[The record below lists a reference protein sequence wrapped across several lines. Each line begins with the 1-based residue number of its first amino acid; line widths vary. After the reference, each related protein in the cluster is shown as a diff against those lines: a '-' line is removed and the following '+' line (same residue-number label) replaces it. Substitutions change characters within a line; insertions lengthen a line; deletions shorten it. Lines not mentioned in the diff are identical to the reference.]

1 MRKVI
6 ACRTRYFE
14 SVFTLACFISYCS
27 EALNLINVC
36 PNAILIKNPLKEE
49 GILRFGVKF
58 NHRFQAAVRET
69 HASELLQLQ
78 APPTAAGFR
87 KPAPSSQQTAEDD
100 LYSFEKKVDLPAPG
114 DTGGYRTSG
123 GRMIGTSSGVGAIP
137 RTGTAFGFTSAGRM
151 GTGIGVPSGDGE
163 KNCVLNILEF
173 IVGNKGPRP
182 MTSVRAAGYSS
193 RGRTTNTGK
202 QSFDPFNQAAT
213 TEGKAE
219 PLPEEQIKI
228 AEKKINSIIQDSTIA
243 ASEGNFQ
250 LALERAKDAGKRERA
265 LAKQRDQAG
274 LGDQINLDLT
284 YCVLFNLANQYH
296 GCKMYQEA
304 LNSYAVIV
312 KNKMFNQSGRLR
324 VNMGNI
330 YFEQQKYS
338 QAVKMY
344 RMALDQIPN
353 TNRDIRLKIMR
364 NIGAAFVKMG
374 QFQDAITSFESIME
388 ISPDHHTG
396 FNLILCYFALGDRE
410 RMKKGLQKLVAI
422 RAPSIEQN
430 DDITAGNTS
439 TGSDPIDDHEVFNED
454 KLREIARERQ
464 KACERFIILAAKLVA
479 PTIELNFS
487 TGFDTIIETIKS
499 SPYAEISSE
508 LEIAKAIQYLKSK
521 DFSKAIDTLKSF
533 EKKDPKLVGTA
544 STNLSFLYFL
554 EGDYRHA
561 EKYARLALTTDKYNA
576 KAQTNL
582 GNCYFVKEEWN
593 KAKECYQE
601 AVGVDALC
609 TEATY
614 NLGLAHKKLDEF
626 GEAYLCFEKLHAILR
641 NSAEVIYQIADICDK
656 RGYLQ
661 QAMEWYNILISVVP
675 TDPGILA
682 RLGDMFVKDGDK
694 SQAFQYYSESYRY
707 FPSNMDV
714 IAWLGA
720 YYVDC
725 EVYEHAIQFFE
736 RATLIQPNEIKWQ
749 LMIASCFRRSGNYQQ
764 AFETYKR
771 INMRFPENIE
781 CLRFLVRI
789 CTDLGMKEAQE
800 YVLKLAKAEK
810 SRDGGVTGN
819 PSDMRTY
826 KRIVEDNG
834 TKSDVRFSV
843 DANMSRPKTAS
854 RKQPL
859 EDEDWHNDVVELLP
873 E

>member
-1 MRKVI
+1 MQV
-6 ACRTRYFE
+6 
-14 SVFTLACFISYCS
+14 SNS
-27 EALNLINVC
+27 E
-36 PNAILIKNPLKEE
+36 
-49 GILRFGVKF
+49 
-58 NHRFQAAVRET
+58 Q
-69 HASELLQLQ
+69 
-78 APPTAAGFR
+78 
-87 KPAPSSQQTAEDD
+87 DD
-100 LYSFEKKVDLPAPG
+100 LYSFEKKAPG

-123 GRMIGTSSGVGAIP
+123 GRVLGTANNAP
-137 RTGTAFGFTSAGRM
+137 RTGFGYGFTAAGRATAA
-151 GTGIGVPSGDGE
+151 GAQD
-163 KNCVLNILEF
+163 
-173 IVGNKGPRP
+173 GPRP

-193 RGRTTNTGK
+193 RGRAVNT
-202 QSFDPFNQAAT
+202 QSFDPFNQAGSAAAA
-213 TEGKAE
+213 EKVQE
-219 PLPEEQIKI
+219 PLPEEQIKTL
-228 AEKKINSIIQDSTIA
+228 EKKINAIIQESTVA
-243 ASEGNFQ
+243 ASQGNNQ
-250 LALERAKDAGKRERA
+250 LALEKAKDAGKRERA

-353 TNRDIRLKIMR
+353 SNKDIRLKIMR

-388 ISPDHHTG
+388 INPDHHTG

-422 RAPSIEQN
+422 RAPNVEQN
-430 DDITAGNTS
+430 DEIG
-439 TGSDPIDDHEVFNED
+439 TGGPSASDEPIDDHEVFNED
-454 KLREIARERQ
+454 RLRAIARER
-464 KACERFIILAAKLVA
+464 KRAAERFMVLAAKLVA
-479 PTIELNFS
+479 PAIESNFS
-487 TGFDTIIETIKS
+487 SGFDAVIDMIKA
-499 SPYAEISSE
+499 SPHAEIASE
-508 LEIAKAIQYLKSK
+508 LEIAKAIQFLKTK

-544 STNLSFLYFL
+544 ATNLSFLYFL
-554 EGDYRHA
+554 ESEYKQA
-561 EKYARLALTTDKYNA
+561 EKYAELAINTDRYNA

-582 GNCYFVKEEWN
+582 GNCHFSKGNYER
-593 KAKECYQE
+593 AKEYYQE
-601 AVGVDALC
+601 AISVDAVC
-609 TEATY
+609 TEAMY
-614 NLGLAHKKLDEF
+614 NLGLVHKKLEEYH
-626 GEAYLCFEKLHAILR
+626 EAFQCFEKLHAILR
-641 NSAEVIYQIADICDK
+641 NSAEVIYQIADM
-656 RGYLQ
+656 RGSLQ

-675 TDPGILA
+675 TDPGVLA

-725 EVYEHAIQFFE
+725 EVYEHAVQFFE
-736 RATLIQPNEIKWQ
+736 RAALIQPNEIKWH
-749 LMIASCFRRSGNYQQ
+749 LMIASCYRRSGNYQQ
-764 AFETYKR
+764 AFETYKK
-771 INMRFPENIE
+771 IHMRFPENIE

-800 YVLKLAKAEK
+800 YILKLAKAEK
-810 SRDGGVTGN
+810 GRESQQVTGGV
-819 PSDMRTY
+819 
-826 KRIVEDNG
+826 NG
-834 TKSDVRFSV
+834 RSSIQSRNNASSEEKGYAADSRFVV
-843 DANMSRPKTAS
+843 DANMSRPKTGA
-854 RKQPL
+854 RKQVAIDDDNWH
-859 EDEDWHNDVVELLP
+859 EDVEGLLP

>member
-1 MRKVI
+1 
-6 ACRTRYFE
+6 
-14 SVFTLACFISYCS
+14 
-27 EALNLINVC
+27 
-36 PNAILIKNPLKEE
+36 
-49 GILRFGVKF
+49 
-58 NHRFQAAVRET
+58 
-69 HASELLQLQ
+69 
-78 APPTAAGFR
+78 
-87 KPAPSSQQTAEDD
+87 
-100 LYSFEKKVDLPAPG
+100 
-114 DTGGYRTSG
+114 
-123 GRMIGTSSGVGAIP
+123 
-137 RTGTAFGFTSAGRM
+137 
-151 GTGIGVPSGDGE
+151 
-163 KNCVLNILEF
+163 
-173 IVGNKGPRP
+173 

-193 RGRTTNTGK
+193 RGRSSST
-202 QSFDPFNQAAT
+202 
-213 TEGKAE
+213 AE
-219 PLPEEQIKI
+219 KTQEILPEEQIKI
-228 AEKKINSIIQDSTIA
+228 MEKKINVIIQESTILA
-243 ASEGNFQ
+243 AHGNHQ
-250 LALERAKDAGKRERA
+250 QALEKAKEAGKKERA

-274 LGDQINLDLT
+274 LEDQINLDLT

-374 QFQDAITSFESIME
+374 QFQDAITSFESVME
-388 ISPDHHTG
+388 LSPDHHTG

-422 RAPSIEQN
+422 RPPSVEQN
-430 DDITAGNTS
+430 DDIGGGGPSA
-439 TGSDPIDDHEVFNED
+439 SDEPIDDHEVFNED
-454 KLREIARERQ
+454 KLRAIARER
-464 KACERFIILAAKLVA
+464 KKTAERFIVLAAKLVA
-479 PTIELNFS
+479 PAIESNFS
-487 TGFDTIIETIKS
+487 SGFDSIIDIIKA
-499 SPYAEISSE
+499 SPHAEIASE
-508 LEIAKAIQYLKSK
+508 LEIAKAIQFLKTK
-521 DFSKAIDTLKSF
+521 DFSKAIETLKSF

-544 STNLSFLYFL
+544 ATNLSFLYFL
-554 EGDYRHA
+554 ESEHRQA
-561 EKYARLALTTDKYNA
+561 EKYAELAINTDRYNA

-582 GNCYFVKEEWN
+582 GNCHYYKEN
-593 KAKECYQE
+593 YDKAKEYYQE
-601 AVGVDALC
+601 AISVDALC
-609 TEATY
+609 TEAMY
-614 NLGLAHKKLDEF
+614 NLGLAHKKLEEYQ
-626 GEAYLCFEKLHAILR
+626 EAFLCFEKLHAILR
-641 NSAEVIYQIADICDK
+641 NSAEVIFQIADICDK

-675 TDPGILA
+675 TDPGVLA

-725 EVYEHAIQFFE
+725 EVYEHAVQFFE

-764 AFETYKR
+764 AFETYKK
-771 INMRFPENIE
+771 IHTRFPENIE
-781 CLRFLVRI
+781 CKFLVRI

-800 YVLKLAKAEK
+800 YIIKLAKAEK
-810 SRDGGVTGN
+810 GREGAVAASSSEVRSASSSRAGN
-819 PSDMRTY
+819 RNAPADDKNDS
-826 KRIVEDNG
+826 
-834 TKSDVRFSV
+834 RFI
-843 DANMSRPKTAS
+843 
-854 RKQPL
+854 RKQIIQ
-859 EDEDWHNDVVELLP
+859 EDDDWHEDVEGLLP